1 MEIVLHAQKITRV
14 MGDIWKGIF
23 GKFQI
28 FFLFLFIIKILFKSY
43 PLAVKGVPLLLVRIT
58 N

>member
-1 MEIVLHAQKITRV
+1 MVGKGTREVEV
-14 MGDIWKGIF
+14 MGLNSGNG
-23 GKFQI
+23 GKNI
-28 FFLFLFIIKILFKSY
+28 FLFLFIIKILFKSY

>member
-1 MEIVLHAQKITRV
+1 MENFK
-14 MGDIWKGIF
+14 K
-23 GKFQI
+23 K
-28 FFLFLFIIKILFKSY
+28 LFLFIIKILFKSY

>member
-1 MEIVLHAQKITRV
+1 MEIVLHAQKITRL
-14 MGDIWKGIF
+14 MGAIWKISN
-23 GKFQI
+23 I
-28 FFLFLFIIKILFKSY
+28 FLFLFIIKILFKSY

>member
-14 MGDIWKGIF
+14 MGDIWKISNF
-23 GKFQI
+23 L
-28 FFLFLFIIKILFKSY
+28 FLFLFIIKILFKSY